1 MKLRNKRFWIF
12 EGTIMSTV
20 LIFDIIC
27 FSCGFS
33 ELIGA
38 SIYGVFSFT
47 HLIAG
52 TATWIVCKI
61 DYWANLA
68 IWQIV
73 FSSAFS
79 WQETRPAAAR
89 STARTVLIFF
99 MSVVYLSF
107 VKIRFSICLR
117 LPHRLSTVWKS
128 GNKGSQGSRRFPH
141 RMWRRTPQSC
151 LRCRKRTRTK
161 DRRPDG

>member
-20 LIFDIIC
+20 LILGIIY

-33 ELIGA
+33 ELMGA

-47 HLIAG
+47 HIIAG

-61 DYWANLA
+61 DYWANLT

-73 FSSAFS
+73 FSSALS
-79 WQETRPAAAR
+79 LLI
-89 STARTVLIFF
+89 VLLLMQGKYDLLFIISLLGINLLSLL
-99 MSVVYLSF
+99 MSNILRYLCHNHKE
-107 VKIRFSICLR
+107 V
-117 LPHRLSTVWKS
+117 
-128 GNKGSQGSRRFPH
+128 
-141 RMWRRTPQSC
+141 
-151 LRCRKRTRTK
+151 
-161 DRRPDG
+161 

>member
-20 LIFDIIC
+20 LILGIIY

-61 DYWANLA
+61 DYWAYFA

-73 FSSAFS
+73 FSSALS
-79 WQETRPAAAR
+79 LLI
-89 STARTVLIFF
+89 VLLL
-99 MSVVYLSF
+99 MQGKYDLLS
-107 VKIRFSICLR
+107 IISLLGINLLSLLIC
-117 LPHRLSTVWKS
+117 PIYSAIYATIIKKCKTM
-128 GNKGSQGSRRFPH
+128 GN
-141 RMWRRTPQSC
+141 
-151 LRCRKRTRTK
+151 
-161 DRRPDG
+161 

>member
-1 MKLRNKRFWIF
+1 MKLKNKRFWIF

-79 WQETRPAAAR
+79 LLL
-89 STARTVLIFF
+89 VLLLMQGKYDLLSII
-99 MSVVYLSF
+99 SLLGINLLSLLICPVYC
-107 VKIRFSICLR
+107 VIYATIIKKCK
-117 LPHRLSTVWKS
+117 TM
-128 GNKGSQGSRRFPH
+128 GN
-141 RMWRRTPQSC
+141 
-151 LRCRKRTRTK
+151 
-161 DRRPDG
+161 